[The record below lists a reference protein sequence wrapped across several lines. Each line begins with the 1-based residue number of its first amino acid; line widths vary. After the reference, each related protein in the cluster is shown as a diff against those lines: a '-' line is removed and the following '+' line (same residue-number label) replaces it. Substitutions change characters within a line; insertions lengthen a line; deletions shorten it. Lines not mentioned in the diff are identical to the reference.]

1 MGCTRSSSSGFACF
15 ACFSPVLIFFFGL
28 GFWFHRASLSFSVGR
43 LQFGALHHSRLVSSL
58 PFHLGFG
65 FGIGCSLLFCFLGF
79 AFCTIAISSSLL
91 GRRLS
96 HIAIAFGLVVL
107 ASSALSCASIAIAF
121 GSVFLGCIHLFHS
134 GSLVVLLLLS
144 LSVLAWFW
152 SLSFSV
158 GGVLDFTRLCFG
170 CTRVGIT
177 SVCCI
182 DLPLRFRPPTI
193 LVLGI
198 WVALFRMGRY
208 LGLTSRSIPAFHF
221 YPASTYRLG
230 LHLIHFTYFSST
242 FHFAPLP

>member
-1 MGCTRSSSSGFACF
+1 MLFITLGLCLLCLFIS
-15 ACFSPVLIFFFGL
+15 GL
-28 GFWFHRASLSFSVGR
+28 GLVLAARFYFVSWALLSVLLPS
-43 LQFGALHHSRLVSSL
+43 LHHFWVVGFHISL
-58 PFHLGFG
+58 MVL
-65 FGIGCSLLFCFLGF
+65 
-79 AFCTIAISSSLL
+79 
-91 GRRLS
+91 
-96 HIAIAFGLVVL
+96 AIAFGLVVL

-134 GSLVVLLLLS
+134 GSLVFLLLLS